1 MSVVVCTYSP
11 ARTAGL
17 MSLVTALRAQTLLP
31 AQVIV
36 VVDHEPELL
45 ARLRD
50 SLDGVVVVPNS
61 YTRGLSGARNSGV
74 DQATSVIVAFIDDD
88 ALPAPDLLERLAAG
102 YQDEAVL
109 GVGGAV
115 DPAWEADPPGWF
127 PPEYGWV
134 VGCSYT
140 GMPLT
145 PSSIR
150 NFIGCNMSF
159 RRDVFDA
166 LGGFQI
172 ELGRIGSKPF
182 GCEET
187 EFCIRLSGAF
197 ARGVLLFEPAARV
210 RHSVPLER
218 STWKYFRSRCYS
230 EGRSKALVSHLSG
243 ASRGLASERSYV
255 ASTLPRGVVDAV
267 SRWLH
272 GDRAGLARAGAIV
285 VGLAITSAGYVA
297 GRLELVTTHRAAQ
310 LSEAT
315 AAADRLRAQMVTAR
329 SSGSAADEGHA

>member
-1 MSVVVCTYSP
+1 
-11 ARTAGL
+11 
-17 MSLVTALRAQTLLP
+17 MSLVAALRAQTLLP

-36 VVDHEPELL
+36 VVDHDPDLL
-45 ARLRD
+45 ARLRE
-50 SLDGVVVVPNS
+50 SMRGVAIVPNS

-74 DQATSVIVAFIDDD
+74 DHATGGVVAFIDDD
-88 ALPAPDLLERLAAG
+88 ALPAHDLLERLAAG

-115 DPAWEADPPGWF
+115 DPAWEVRAPGWF
-127 PPEYGWV
+127 PPEFDWV

-140 GMPLT
+140 GMPRM

-159 RRDVFDA
+159 RRDVFDSV
-166 LGGFQI
+166 GGFQI

-187 EFCIRLSGAF
+187 EFCIRLSAAF
-197 ARGVLLFEPAARV
+197 PSGVLLFEPMARV
-210 RHSVPLER
+210 RHSVPVER

-230 EGRSKALVSHLSG
+230 EGRSKALVSYLRG

-255 ASTLPRGVVDAV
+255 ASTLPRGVLEGV
-267 SRWLH
+267 SLWLH
-272 GDRAGLARAGAIV
+272 GDRAGLARAGAIL
-285 VGLAITSAGYVA
+285 VGLAVTSVGYVA

-310 LSEAT
+310 LREAT
-315 AAADRLRAQMVTAR
+315 AVTDRLRGHVVTAR
-329 SSGSAADEGHA
+329 SNGSAADEGHA